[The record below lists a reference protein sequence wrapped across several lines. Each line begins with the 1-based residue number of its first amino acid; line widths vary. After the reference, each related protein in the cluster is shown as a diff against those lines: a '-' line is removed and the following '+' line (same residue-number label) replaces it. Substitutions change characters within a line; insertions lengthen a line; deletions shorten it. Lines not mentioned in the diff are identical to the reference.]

1 MVWRDSLHTNVSV
14 ARTPRRG
21 GRSLLL
27 VVMRGGS
34 LRAVEEI
41 TGHKYEMI
49 GRWFRPAGRA
59 RRGANGGVSRQS
71 WALDVGVGRVLDVRR
86 HYRIIL

>member
-49 GRWFRPAGRA
+49 GRWFRPAAERVEA
-59 RRGANGGVSRQS
+59 LTEVSAGNPGL
-71 WALDVGVGRVLDVRR
+71 WTLELDEFWMFVVTTE
-86 HYRIIL
+86 